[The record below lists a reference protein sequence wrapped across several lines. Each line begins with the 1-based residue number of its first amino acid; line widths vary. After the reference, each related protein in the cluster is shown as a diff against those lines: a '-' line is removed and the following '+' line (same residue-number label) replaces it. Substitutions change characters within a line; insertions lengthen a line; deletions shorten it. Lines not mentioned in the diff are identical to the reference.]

1 MMKKTFLRSLAEL
14 DDSRQQWKVKH
25 RIGDI
30 VGIVLFATLANA
42 NDWQEIG
49 IFAKENAAIL
59 KRYFKLENGIPSHDT
74 IQRVMATLSPKKLQ
88 ELQMQWQEM
97 LNTDEGEKLIKI
109 LNIDGKTM
117 RGSGSKDTKPLHIVS
132 AWLKEDGVCLG
143 QVTVNEKSNEIT
155 AIPELLKMLNING
168 QIVTIDAMG
177 TQTAITEQ
185 IVKQKGQYVLAVKGN
200 QGILFQDIIDYFEI
214 NEKLDM
220 IKQEGGYKRTK
231 EKARSQIE
239 TREYY
244 QTNDIK
250 WLSEKKKWRNLKTI
264 GMVKTTL
271 EKDGKVSEER
281 RYYISSLV
289 KNIEDFSR
297 AVRGHW
303 AVESMHWQLDV
314 TFKEDSNQ
322 TIDKRSNENL
332 NIIRKWS
339 LSMLKLLD
347 MGEPLSMKL
356 KRYRICCNL
365 EKYIVEL
372 LMM

>member
-1 MMKKTFLRSLAEL
+1 MKKTFLRSLAEL

-117 RGSGSKDTKPLHIVS
+117 RGSGTKDTKPLHIVS

-372 LMM
+372 LML